1 MHSMQD
7 LFFLARWVEMVYYV
21 PNVLISATEKKHNFQ
36 NNENIALLHLN
47 RKKKDK
53 FYLNSHKY
61 FAVYCR

>member
-7 LFFLARWVEMVYYV
+7 LLFLARWVEMVYYV
-21 PNVLISATEKKHNFQ
+21 PNVLISVTEKSITFKITKISRYFTLT
-36 NNENIALLHLN
+36 E
-47 RKKKDK
+47 KKDK